1 MDSRVGARGSG
12 QAAGAQCFL
21 DTKQAVAEPPSRL
34 LHLRA
39 WLVGLSVPRGLTQW
53 PGFPRSSCLSPRQ
66 QLTADHRP
74 PLPRR
79 PGLGPDGRLAP
90 DTQCCGR
97 SSCPPFLQPPQPLC
111 PGGRAPWVR
120 PPGLWEGV
128 QGQSLPG
135 DRGTGRTA
143 SVFLG
148 PEARVGGCSEVFR
161 GSTEPG

>member
-1 MDSRVGARGSG
+1 M
-12 QAAGAQCFL
+12 
-21 DTKQAVAEPPSRL
+21 
-34 LHLRA
+34 
-39 WLVGLSVPRGLTQW
+39 
-53 PGFPRSSCLSPRQ
+53 
-66 QLTADHRP
+66 
-74 PLPRR
+74 
-79 PGLGPDGRLAP
+79 
-90 DTQCCGR
+90 
-97 SSCPPFLQPPQPLC
+97 
-111 PGGRAPWVR
+111 R